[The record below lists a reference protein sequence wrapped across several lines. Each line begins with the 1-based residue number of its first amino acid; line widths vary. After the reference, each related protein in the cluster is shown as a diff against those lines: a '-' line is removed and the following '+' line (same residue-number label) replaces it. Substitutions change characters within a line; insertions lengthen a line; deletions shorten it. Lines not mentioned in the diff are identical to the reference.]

1 MGLSQALATSTAGLR
16 TTQAG
21 MALVASNVAN
31 AETPGYVRKTMVQA
45 TTSAGANGVSVR
57 ISEIAREFDAYIQR
71 QLRTETAGGSYADT
85 RAQLFSRLQRVY
97 GTPGSDAALE
107 TVFSKFTDS
116 LQALTT
122 SPDSAAARA
131 AVLSAA
137 KVLAQ
142 QLNSMTT
149 DIQALRSDA
158 EFGLSDAA
166 TRANYA
172 MQQIAAI
179 NRQLATSTGNDA
191 AAATLLDQRDT
202 YIDELS
208 RLMDIKVVKGDF
220 NQINIFT
227 NSGIQLVGV
236 DASTLSFD
244 AQGTVTPSALYDRDP
259 AKRTLGTLTLVNPTG
274 GSMDLIATGAIRS
287 GEIAAFVEMR
297 DTVLV
302 QAQTQLDQIAAAM
315 SSALSDETVASTA
328 APGAVLPQLGF
339 DIDTAGLLAGNTIH
353 LTYTDTLTSVV
364 HNVSIVRVDDPAA
377 LPLDGSATADPNDEV
392 IGVDFSGGLAA
403 VATALNA
410 RFGGR
415 VNVSNPAGTT
425 LRFLDDGNANNSAI
439 NAVSATRTLTSFT
452 GGGGE
457 LPFFNDA
464 GVPFSGAITSLGSQS
479 IGYAGRI
486 SVNGALLADPSRLVV
501 YQAGVAA
508 GDGTRPNFIYDQ
520 LMEASLEFAPGS
532 GIGALS
538 QPYSGTL
545 GSFLRQVI
553 SFQGEAAENAES
565 LATGQEV
572 VVNAL
577 AQRFSDGA
585 AVNIDVEMASLL
597 TLQNAYGAN
606 ARVLATVKE
615 MFELLMQI

>member
-1 MGLSQALATSTAGLR
+1 MSLTQALSTSTAGLR
-16 TTQAG
+16 TTQA
-21 MALVASNVAN
+21 ALALIASNVAN
-31 AETPGYVRKTMVQA
+31 AETPGYVRKTLVQA
-45 TTSAGANGVSVR
+45 TSSAGANGVSVR
-57 ISEIAREFDAYIQR
+57 IAEITREFDQYIQR
-71 QLRTETAGGSYADT
+71 QLRVETAGGSYADK
-85 RAQLFSRLQRVY
+85 RAELYSRLQQVY

-107 TVFSKFTDS
+107 TVFNKFTDS

-137 KVLAQ
+137 RVLAQ

-149 DIQALRSDA
+149 DVQALRSDA
-158 EFGLSDAA
+158 ELGLSDAA
-166 TRANYA
+166 ARANNA

-179 NRQLATSTGNDA
+179 NRQLATHSGNDA

-208 RLMDIKVVKGDF
+208 RLMDIKVVQTDH

-236 DASTLSFD
+236 EAAQLSFD
-244 AQGTVTPSALYDRDP
+244 AQGTVTPSALWDRDP
-259 AKRTLGTLTLVNPTG
+259 AKRTVGTLTLVNATG
-274 GSMDLIATGAIRS
+274 GAMDLIATGAIRS
-287 GEIAAFVEMR
+287 GEIAAYLEMR

-302 QAQTQLDQIAAAM
+302 QAQSQLDQIAAAM
-315 SSALSDETVASTA
+315 SSALSDETVAGVPIT
-328 APGAVLPQLGF
+328 VVPQEGF
-339 DIDTAGLLAGNTIH
+339 TIDTAGLLAGNTIH

-364 HNVSIVRVDDPAA
+364 HNVSIVRVDDPSA
-377 LPLDGSATADPNDEV
+377 LPLDETATFDPNDEV
-392 IGVDFSGGLAA
+392 IGVDFSGGLAS
-403 VATALNA
+403 VATTLNA
-410 RFGGR
+410 LFNSK
-415 VNVSNPAGTT
+415 VNFSTAGST
-425 LRFLDDGNANNSAI
+425 LTILDDGNANNSAI
-439 NAVSATRTLTSFT
+439 NAVSATRTLTGFT

-464 GVPFSGAITSLGSQS
+464 GVPYSGGTTSLGPQS
-479 IGYAGRI
+479 LGYAGRI
-486 SVNGALLADPSRLVV
+486 SVNDALISDPSRLVV

-508 GDGTRPNFIYDQ
+508 GDATRPNFIYDQ
-520 LMEASLEFAPGS
+520 LMEASLAFAPGS
-532 GIGALS
+532 GIGAVDA
-538 QPYSGTL
+538 PYSGTL
-545 GSFLRQVI
+545 GSFMRQVI
-553 SFQGEAAENAES
+553 SFQGEAAENASS
-565 LATGQEV
+565 LAAGQEV

-577 AQRFSDGA
+577 QQRFSDGA

-606 ARVLATVKE
+606 ARVMSTVKE